1 MTPWELLAWAVALG
15 VSLIVLAV
23 ATVVVIAAVK
33 AGSNVNISH
42 KRRSVKR

>member
-15 VSLIVLAV
+15 VSLIVVAI

-33 AGSNVNISH
+33 AARSVDVS
-42 KRRSVKR
+42 KRRKSVR